1 MRVPFVARW
10 SGMIPAG
17 AVSDEPLMTIDIF
30 PTVAFLLGISLP
42 AQHID
47 GKNATSLLLG
57 EQGATSPQEA
67 YFFYYKKNDLEAMRC
82 GRWKLHFPHG
92 YRSMQGREIGN
103 GGIPGKYDYGVK
115 TGFELYDLA
124 NDPSE
129 TTNVAESHSDV
140 MAKLTALA
148 DAMRADLGDNLTET
162 VPSGQRM
169 SGHLDS
175 EQE

>member
-1 MRVPFVARW
+1 
-10 SGMIPAG
+10 
-17 AVSDEPLMTIDIF
+17 
-30 PTVAFLLGISLP
+30 
-42 AQHID
+42 
-47 GKNATSLLLG
+47 
-57 EQGATSPQEA
+57 
-67 YFFYYKKNDLEAMRC
+67 
-82 GRWKLHFPHG
+82 
-92 YRSMQGREIGN
+92 
-103 GGIPGKYDYGVK
+103 
-115 TGFELYDLA
+115 LYDLA

-129 TTNVAESHSDV
+129 TTNVAEFHPDV